1 MCRRLDASTQSHDSA
16 AAAWHN
22 CRQPKAAPQ
31 KDPDARLPASH
42 EGEVMLQPTG
52 TRVRFI
58 DSVVRGPSRNGGSG
72 APEYVKRS
80 WRRCLDEYGLGP
92 DSSPDPP
99 VGLRQDPLA
108 PQETNPGLRSFSH
121 LGNAE
126 LHPP

>member
-80 WRRCLDEYGLGP
+80 WRRCLDEYGLV
-92 DSSPDPP
+92 SDP
-99 VGLRQDPLA
+99 
-108 PQETNPGLRSFSH
+108 NPGPRGGSRHALLTRQ
-121 LGNAE
+121 ATD
-126 LHPP
+126 LHP